1 MGPST
6 LRQGR
11 SLTLSAECAAVGF
24 FRARK
29 PQETPL
35 YRLVETL
42 YDKAKGSW
50 EERFEQRY
58 GFWRGFVDDVVQ
70 RYLDCGRFEAAFAR
84 VWCPSC
90 QNEYLVACSCR
101 RRGFCP
107 SCGAKRAAEFAA
119 LLCEEVLEPVCH
131 QMWTFTIPKMLRP
144 YFLRHRE
151 LLGSLCRAAYET
163 VQELMASA
171 AIGVDGLRTG
181 MVAVVHPCG
190 DLLTLNPHVHALAPR
205 GGWAPGGSWVPVP
218 FVDERC
224 AELVFRKKVLEILK
238 DEGLLSEE
246 REQLLLSW
254 RHRTGFSADASVK
267 IEPEDSAA
275 VQRLAR
281 YILRPPVSLMRM
293 VWEEGSDEVV
303 YTGKVRKGQPGAS
316 EHIDALDF
324 LARVIAYI
332 PEPRQHTV
340 FYYAWYSN
348 VSRGRRRKGQDPEL
362 ATHVPNNEIDG
373 LTPTE
378 RQARRRA
385 WARLIKLVYE
395 VNPLTC
401 PRCGNEMRI
410 LSVIVDP
417 KIIDKILDH
426 LASKG
431 IEPGRG
437 PPANLAVV
445 ES

>member
-1 MGPST
+1 
-6 LRQGR
+6 
-11 SLTLSAECAAVGF
+11 
-24 FRARK
+24 
-29 PQETPL
+29 
-35 YRLVETL
+35 
-42 YDKAKGSW
+42 
-50 EERFEQRY
+50 
-58 GFWRGFVDDVVQ
+58 
-70 RYLDCGRFEAAFAR
+70 
-84 VWCPSC
+84 
-90 QNEYLVACSCR
+90 
-101 RRGFCP
+101 
-107 SCGAKRAAEFAA
+107 
-119 LLCEEVLEPVCH
+119 
-131 QMWTFTIPKMLRP
+131 MWTFTIPKMLRP

-410 LSVIVDP
+410 LSVIADP